1 MGQRW
6 LRYDNNDDNPAHV
19 VKVTPVHPEECA
31 HHGDLLKLNRQMVEA
46 SDKPMATAIAF
57 FDASLHGVI
66 MAYGD
71 QAPAMIADAAER
83 VRFFLAQPG
92 SET

>member
-1 MGQRW
+1 MK
-6 LRYDNNDDNPAHV
+6 L
-19 VKVTPVHPEECA
+19 VHPEECP

-57 FDASLHGVI
+57 FDASLHGLLLS
-66 MAYGD
+66 YGD

-83 VRFFLAQPG
+83 VRFFLAQPEG
-92 SET
+92 ES